1 MVRETDWTAHWRNLV
16 EARQAE
22 AEAAGAGQ
30 RGYWNRR
37 AAGFKASLQGRSDDP
52 FLDFLEPWL
61 SPRKTVLD
69 VGAGWGRHALPLA
82 SRVDWVTAIEPAEGM
97 RELLEPA
104 ANLTVIASAWED
116 AEAAPA
122 DLVICCHVLYGV
134 AEVAS
139 FLLKLETSARERVF
153 VYMRDRPP
161 PLPAEEDLA
170 QPVERDVG
178 HRHRRVRDHRVRLRV
193 RLRVRPRARER
204 LCARTDSSPSQCRRS
219 RPDLTDRQA
228 HPASPRN
235 GRTRPDAGPDSRRRQ
250 RVPEQVLSQARLHR
264 HGEDR
269 PLAEGLTSSVTPS
282 FI

>member
-1 MVRETDWTAHWRNLV
+1 MDLVRETDWTAHWRNLV

-161 PLPAEEDLA
+161 PLPAEELA
-170 QPVERDVG
+170 AELGFP
-178 HRHRRVRDHRVRLRV
+178 
-193 RLRVRPRARER
+193 
-204 LCARTDSSPSQCRRS
+204 
-219 RPDLTDRQA
+219 
-228 HPASPRN
+228 
-235 GRTRPDAGPDSRRRQ
+235 RTRMPEFRDLWLVLRQLGIDPDVTMLRYPARPVYASLDSALEEARAALGERWDEARGRAFLEARLVPDQDGRLAWDAGEMVSGVAHWQPRK
-250 RVPEQVLSQARLHR
+250 
-264 HGEDR
+264 
-269 PLAEGLTSSVTPS
+269 T
-282 FI
+282 